1 MFTAKFIY
9 ENDENEFAKQF
20 YKEYSDF
27 IIFYCNQIYS
37 LKKILAS
44 KSDDIKSLIDE
55 QVNNL
60 SIIQFTFFK
69 SVNDTALKYYE
80 SEKEKLKKIKTG
92 LL

>member
-1 MFTAKFIY
+1 MAWVFQAGGVQVAGF
-9 ENDENEFAKQF
+9 
-20 YKEYSDF
+20 
-27 IIFYCNQIYS
+27 
-37 LKKILAS
+37 
-44 KSDDIKSLIDE
+44 KSLIDE

-80 SEKEKLKKIKTG
+80 SEKEKFELLKTG